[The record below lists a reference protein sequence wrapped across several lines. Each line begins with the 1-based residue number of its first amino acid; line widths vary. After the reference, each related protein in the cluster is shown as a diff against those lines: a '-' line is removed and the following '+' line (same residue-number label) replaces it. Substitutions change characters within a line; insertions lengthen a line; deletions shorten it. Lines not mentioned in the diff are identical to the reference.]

1 MRNGV
6 AYLSAYGLPQ
16 FVSTGSVL
24 RGVILL
30 TSYLFEQ
37 WPFRKLY
44 LEVPEPMVAQFQS
57 SFAWLVKEE
66 GRLTDFEY
74 SPDGYLDIVIASIS
88 RHDWHIHTGGAGT
101 VGEVLTSRLSKLRLI
116 GVEEHG
122 VDGVLNLDEFNE
134 LVWGIIGRRPE
145 RADVPLVRLGA
156 DSLHLL
162 EIVVAIEA
170 ITLTQIDIEEVQASL
185 TVRDLYTLY
194 TTHASMPPSEAS

>member
-1 MRNGV
+1 
-6 AYLSAYGLPQ
+6 
-16 FVSTGSVL
+16 
-24 RGVILL
+24 
-30 TSYLFEQ
+30 
-37 WPFRKLY
+37 
-44 LEVPEPMVAQFQS
+44 MVAQFQS